1 MKSKPQSCYGCR
13 LYDGRSSC
21 MWFNPKKIIPLDI
34 LNRGCKLYDKKS
46 NIEPSGI
53 VKYIIDRFD
62 GEII

>member
-1 MKSKPQSCYGCR
+1 
-13 LYDGRSSC
+13 